1 MSTTTRMLG
10 VSGTVL
16 VVDDDGGGRLLARS
30 TLEQTGMLVIEA
42 ADGIEAVEAFRSET
56 PDVIV
61 MDVEMPRLN
70 GYDAC
75 EAIRALP
82 DGSRVPIMML
92 TGHGDLESVNR
103 AYEAG
108 ATDFLS
114 KPIPWALL
122 GHRVAYLLRASR
134 VRGELEKS
142 EERQSAVL
150 AAVPDLLLELN
161 ISREIVQVF
170 GSGERK
176 AILGSDVV
184 LGRSILSLL
193 PPDALPQFN
202 KTMAAASR
210 GESVPEF
217 EFEIASGMQGCF
229 VEARVVPYRER
240 GLLVM
245 MRDVTERRRSIERI
259 RELAYFDT
267 LTGLPN
273 VAYFQERF
281 GGGVTHARATG
292 RPLALVHL
300 DLDHFSRIND
310 SFGHAV
316 GDGVLRAVAAKLHGV
331 VDAHPVETFA
341 ARFGGDEFSL
351 LLPEITADAEADA
364 LAQRVAACFAEP
376 VVVDGHEILVTATVG
391 LAIYPTH
398 GTDVQT
404 LLRNVHAAVTE
415 GKSAGRNRIQPYTA
429 ALARSS
435 RERIELAAEL
445 RRAIENGELQLA
457 FQPQVD
463 LRHRRLAGF
472 ESLLRWQ
479 HPARGWVPPS
489 LFVPIAEESS
499 LIVPLSEWVLDAA
512 LAQLRDW
519 RSKRY
524 DVLRVAVNVSS
535 AHFSRCDVA
544 KWVSARLNRFGVAP
558 SMLELE
564 ITEGILMRDA
574 DQTTASLAEL
584 KALGVRVAVDDF
596 GTGYSSLAYLKRFA
610 LDALKIDRSF
620 VTDIATNSGD
630 AAICGAIIAMAHRLG
645 LEVIA
650 EGIETSAQL
659 SFLREQGCDTAQ
671 GYLLGK
677 PMFADKIEVLLK
689 QLSARAASG
698 ESSDAG
704 EELSGTA

>member
-1 MSTTTRMLG
+1 MSTLTRLVG
-10 VSGTVL
+10 SSGTVL
-16 VVDDDGGGRLLARS
+16 VVDDDSSGRLLVRS
-30 TLEQTGMLVIEA
+30 TLEQSGLMVIEA
-42 ADGIEAVEAFRSET
+42 ADGVEAVDAFRSES

-61 MDVEMPRLN
+61 MDVEMPRRN

-92 TGHGDLESVNR
+92 TGHGDLGSVNR

-134 VRGELEKS
+134 VRRELERS

-161 ISREIVQVF
+161 AAREIVQVF

-176 AILGSDVV
+176 AMLGSDAV
-184 LGRSILSLL
+184 LGRSIVALL
-193 PPDALPQFN
+193 PPDALHQFS
-202 KTMAAASR
+202 KTMAAAAR

-217 EFEIASGMQGCF
+217 EFEIAAGMQGCF
-229 VEARVVPYRER
+229 VEARVVPYREH

-273 VAYFQERF
+273 VAHFHERL
-281 GGGVTHARATG
+281 GGGVSHSRATG
-292 RPLALVHL
+292 CSLALVHL

-316 GDGVLRAVAAKLHGV
+316 GDGVLRAIAVKLRGL
-331 VDAHPVETFA
+331 VESTPTDVFA

-351 LLPEITADAEADA
+351 LQPQIENEAEAEA
-364 LAQRVAACFAEP
+364 LAQRVAACFSEP
-376 VVVDGHEILVTATVG
+376 VQVEDHEILVTATVG
-391 LAIYPTH
+391 LAICPGH
-398 GTDVQT
+398 GSDVQT
-404 LLRNVHAAVTE
+404 LMRNVHAAVAE
-415 GKSAGRNRIQPYTA
+415 GKSAGRNRVQPYTA

-435 RERIELAAEL
+435 RERLELAAEL

-479 HPARGWVPPS
+479 HPVRGWVPPS

-512 LAQLRDW
+512 LTQMREW
-519 RSKRY
+519 RARRY
-524 DVLRVAVNVSS
+524 DVLRVAVNLSS

-584 KALGVRVAVDDF
+584 KSLGVRVAVDDF

-659 SFLREQGCDTAQ
+659 AFLREQGCDTAQ

-677 PMFADKIEVLLK
+677 PMFADRIEVLLK
-689 QLSARAASG
+689 QLGARAA
-698 ESSDAG
+698 AG
-704 EELSGTA
+704 ETGDANTELTGTA

>member
-1 MSTTTRMLG
+1 MNTMTRLVG
-10 VSGTVL
+10 SSGTVL
-16 VVDDDGGGRLLARS
+16 VVDDDSSGRLLARS
-30 TLEQTGMLVIEA
+30 TLEQSGLMVIEA
-42 ADGIEAVEAFRSET
+42 ADGIEAVDSFRLEN

-61 MDVEMPRLN
+61 MDVEMPRRN

-82 DGSRVPIMML
+82 DGGRVPIMML
-92 TGHGDLESVNR
+92 TGHGDIESVNR

-114 KPIPWALL
+114 KPIPWTLL

-134 VRGELEKS
+134 VRGELERS

-161 ISREIVQVF
+161 AARDIVRIF

-176 AILGSDVV
+176 AILGSDAV
-184 LGRSILSLL
+184 LGRSIVALL
-193 PPDALPQFN
+193 PPEALHEFS
-202 KTMAAASR
+202 KAMAAAAR

-217 EFEIASGMQGCF
+217 EFEIAAGVQGCF

-245 MRDVTERRRSIERI
+245 MRDVTERHRSIERI

-273 VAYFQERF
+273 VAYFHERL
-281 GGGVTHARATG
+281 GGGVSHTRATG

-316 GDGVLRAVAAKLHGV
+316 GDGVLRAIAGKLRSLV
-331 VDAHPVETFA
+331 ESNPVEVFA

-351 LLPEITADAEADA
+351 VQPETENDAQGEA
-364 LAQRVAACFAEP
+364 LAHRVSACFSEP
-376 VVVDGHEILVTATVG
+376 VQVDGHEILVTATVG
-391 LAIYPTH
+391 LAICPGH
-398 GTDVQT
+398 GSDVQT
-404 LLRNVHAAVTE
+404 LMRNAHAAVTE
-415 GKSAGRNRIQPYTA
+415 GKIAGRNRVQPYTA

-435 RERIELAAEL
+435 RERLELAAEL
-445 RRAIENGELQLA
+445 RRAIENGELLLA

-479 HPARGWVPPS
+479 HPIRGWVPPA

-512 LAQLRDW
+512 LTQMREW
-519 RSKRY
+519 RACRY
-524 DVLRVAVNVSS
+524 DVLRVAVNLSS

-574 DQTTASLAEL
+574 EQTTTALAEL

-659 SFLREQGCDTAQ
+659 TFLREQGCDTAQ

-689 QLSARAASG
+689 QLSARAAGSAP
-698 ESSDAG
+698 SVATA
-704 EELSGTA
+704 ELSGTG